1 MGCAKNQM
9 SKPTVK
15 PSSPYFSSGPCKKRP
30 GWSASKFDLET
41 LGRSHRAKPAK
52 EKLLQVIE
60 QSKKILNLPSD
71 YKVGILA
78 GSDTGAV
85 EAAMWNLLGPNGIE
99 VVAWESFGLD
109 WAKTITDQLKI
120 IGSNIHKADY
130 GKLPDLSKIDFSKDV
145 LFNWNGTTSGV
156 KVPNADWIPDNRKGL
171 VLCDATSAVFAMDME
186 FKKLDVITWSWQK
199 VLGGEGGHGMI
210 AISPKAIERLENY
223 KPKWPIPKIY
233 RLTSKGKLA
242 DGVFKGATI
251 NTPSMFCVE
260 DALDALGWIESIGGL
275 QAAINRSSKNLEAVK
290 HWVDQSHWADF
301 LCENRNNLSSTS
313 ICLKVKDSKF
323 LNLSEDVQ
331 KTKIKE
337 INSILDKEQV
347 AFDINS
353 YRTAPPGFRIW
364 GGSTVETSDIENLL
378 PWLDWAYTVVND

>member
-1 MGCAKNQM
+1 M

-120 IGSNIHKADY
+120 TGSNIHKADY
-130 GKLPDLSKIDFSKDV
+130 GKLPDLSKIDFNKDV

-242 DGVFKGATI
+242 DGVFQGATI

-301 LCENRNNLSSTS
+301 LCENRDNLSSTS

-378 PWLDWAYTVVND
+378 PWLDCAYTVVND

>member
-1 MGCAKNQM
+1 M
-9 SKPTVK
+9 SKPTTK
-15 PSSPYFSSGPCKKRP
+15 PNSPYFSSGPCKKRP
-30 GWSASKFDLET
+30 GWNTSKFDLET

-60 QSKKILNLPSD
+60 QSKKILNLPAD

-85 EAAMWNLLGPNGIE
+85 EAAMWNLLGPNGAE
-99 VVAWESFGLD
+99 VLAWESFGLD

-120 IGSNIHKADY
+120 EGSNVHKADY
-130 GKLPDLSKIDFSKDV
+130 GKLPDLSKVDFSKDV

-156 KVPNADWIPDNRKGL
+156 RVPDANWIPDNRKGL
-171 VLCDATSAVFAMDME
+171 VLCDATSAVFAMEMN
-186 FKKLDVITWSWQK
+186 FAKLDVITWSWQK
-199 VLGGEGGHGMI
+199 VLGGEGAHGMI
-210 AISPKAIERLENY
+210 ALSPKAIERLETY
-223 KPKWPIPKIY
+223 KPKWPLPKIY

-260 DALDALGWIESIGGL
+260 DALDALAWVESIGG
-275 QAAINRSSKNLEAVK
+275 AKGAIDRSNKNLDAVK
-290 HWVDQSHWADF
+290 YWVEQSDWADF
-301 LCENRNNLSSTS
+301 LCEDKLNLSSTS

-323 LNLSEDVQ
+323 LKLSEEEQ
-331 KTKIKE
+331 SNKIKE
-337 INSILDKEQV
+337 INNLLDKEKV
-347 AFDINS
+347 AYDINS

-378 PWLDWAYTVVND
+378 PWLDWAYAVVNS

>member
-130 GKLPDLSKIDFSKDV
+130 GKLPDLSKIDFNKDV

-156 KVPNADWIPDNRKGL
+156 KVPNANWIPDNRKGL

-275 QAAINRSSKNLEAVK
+275 QAAISRSSKNLEAVK

-301 LCENRNNLSSTS
+301 LCENRDNLSSTS

>member
-30 GWSASKFDLET
+30 GWSTSKFDLET

-120 IGSNIHKADY
+120 FGSNIHNADY
-130 GKLPDLSKIDFSKDV
+130 GKLPDLSKIDFNKDV

-301 LCENRNNLSSTS
+301 LCENRDNLSSTS

>member
-120 IGSNIHKADY
+120 TGSNIHKADY
-130 GKLPDLSKIDFSKDV
+130 GKLPDLSKIDFNKDV

-156 KVPNADWIPDNRKGL
+156 KVPNANWIPDNRKGL

-260 DALDALGWIESIGGL
+260 DALDALEWIESIGGL

-301 LCENRNNLSSTS
+301 LCENRDNLSSTS